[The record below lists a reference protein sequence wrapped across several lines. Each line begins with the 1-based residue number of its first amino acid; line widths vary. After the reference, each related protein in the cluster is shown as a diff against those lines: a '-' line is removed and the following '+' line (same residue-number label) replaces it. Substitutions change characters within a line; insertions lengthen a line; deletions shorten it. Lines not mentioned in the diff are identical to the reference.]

1 MAFPIGEPMAKRFPF
16 GEPLEPRSDLD
27 SLEGPTSSAAP
38 KFPDGVA
45 FPIGVPMAKRF
56 PIGEPMAKRFPFG
69 EPMAKRRLGHGDS
82 VSPLASVC
90 LSPSTAVAS
99 SMPPVFLES
108 VQRKVALYY

>member
-1 MAFPIGEPMAKRFPF
+1 MAKRFPL
-16 GEPLEPRSDLD
+16 GEPLEPRSDLE
-27 SLEGPTSSAAP
+27 SLEGPTSAAAP

-45 FPIGVPMAKRF
+45 FQIGV
-56 PIGEPMAKRFPFG
+56 PMAKRFPFG
-69 EPMAKRRLGHGDS
+69 EPMAKRLGHGDS